1 LFTDGGAICDTLERT
16 LSMKNASIAVKLA
29 LLFAAT
35 VIVAIVVGVVGLLTQ
50 SSQRAIDE
58 EMRRAYEGQAY
69 VERIN
74 GLIYAVVMDSRGVY
88 MSADPKVLGK
98 YADGMVKNLDR
109 MTKEVADWKKDV
121 APALMSRFQTLEA
134 RVAQFR
140 EFRLET
146 ARRGREIGNEAAR
159 EHGDNDANRSVRS
172 ALNKDLEALA
182 DGLSQQAENAAT
194 DLAQVSDRAR
204 LAVGA
209 LVAVAFAVGAF
220 GFWNVRSRITRPI
233 DDLVDVMSAISAGDT
248 SVSVPH
254 ANRGDEVGAISA
266 AVSEFRETVA
276 RARSMQAS
284 LSDEAGARA
293 ERQNR
298 IEATIAGFEAEIH
311 SLTADL
317 TAAARTL
324 SDAVGEQTDAARE
337 AGRRTREVAAASERS
352 STNVGTV
359 AAAAEELSA
368 SIAEINARVADASR
382 TAREAVDTAE
392 RSSSAVQGLAGSAAR
407 IGAVVDLIRSIAEQ
421 TNLLALN
428 ATIEAARAGESGRG
442 FAVVASEVKA
452 LADQTAKAT
461 EEISGQIV
469 EMQQT
474 TRASVDAIEEIRTTI
489 RTIDGITMSVA
500 AAVEEQGASTDEIAR
515 NVTHAASAAK
525 DVDANIRGVDTSVE
539 AAARSAESLG
549 TLAATLDGRTSDLKS
564 RIDSF
569 LRTIAAA

>member
-1 LFTDGGAICDTLERT
+1 
-16 LSMKNASIAVKLA
+16 MKNASIAVKLA

-35 VIVAIVVGVVGLLTQ
+35 VVVAIVVGVVGLWTQ
-50 SSQRAIDE
+50 ASQRAIDE
-58 EMRRAYEGQAY
+58 EMRRAYAGQAY

-88 MSADPKVLGK
+88 MSADPKALAK

-109 MTKEVADWKKDV
+109 MTQEVADWKKDV

-146 ARRGREIGNEAAR
+146 ARRGREIGHEAAR
-159 EHGDNDANRSVRS
+159 EHGDNEANRSVRT

-182 DGLSQQAENAAT
+182 DGLSQQAETAAT

-209 LVAVAFAVGAF
+209 LVAVALAVGAF

-248 SVSVPH
+248 SIAVPH
-254 ANRGDEVGAISA
+254 ASRGDEIGAISA

-293 ERQNR
+293 ERQHR
-298 IEATIAGFEAEIH
+298 IEATIAGFEAEIQ
-311 SLTADL
+311 SLTAEL
-317 TAAARTL
+317 ANAARTL
-324 SDAVGEQTDAARE
+324 SDAVGEQTGAARE

-352 STNVGTV
+352 AANVGTV

-461 EEISGQIV
+461 EEISAQIV

-474 TRASVDAIEEIRTTI
+474 TRASVDAIEEIRATI

-515 NVTHAASAAK
+515 NVTHAASAAN
-525 DVDANIRGVDTSVE
+525 DVDANIRGVDASVE
-539 AAARSAESLG
+539 AAARSAESLDS
-549 TLAATLDGRTSDLKS
+549 LAATFDGRTADLKA
-564 RIDSF
+564 RVDAF